1 MAMSQLYQQH
11 LILSEIKPKISA
23 EEIFILRT
31 EGRRVSRVRE
41 REEER
46 DVMEEFYL
54 ESPASVNNYF
64 LL

>member
-31 EGRRVSRVRE
+31 EERRVSRVRE
-41 REEER
+41 RRGDHGWGRGRGLGEGGGALI
-46 DVMEEFYL
+46 Y
-54 ESPASVNNYF
+54 
-64 LL
+64 